1 MTGTHRF
8 RETRRRIVAC
18 LFLFGVAAGCQGPH
32 LSPALALAKDKPSQR
47 VPKRLKRDL
56 TMKTLGG
63 LQFWGDVT
71 WFHGWRIQQNVL
83 TGHHRLLDKD
93 DYRHASGTLA
103 ECRKKLDAV
112 KTKLKLPPMKGKAV
126 IVVHG
131 IFRSSKS
138 FAKMQARLEKEG
150 YTVVGFDYPSSRVD
164 IAKSAKYLERVV
176 KSLKGVVEI
185 NFVVHSLGGLIV
197 RQYRG
202 QHKDKRV
209 KRLVMLGV
217 PNTGAQLA
225 DRFRRVGLYRAIFG
239 PAGQQLL
246 TSKTDKNGLIAK
258 LPTPDFEFAVI
269 AGSRGNMKGYN
280 PLIPGDDDGT
290 ISVASTRLP
299 GAKDFL
305 AVRALHSFIVGNAK
319 VIESTVRFLNTGAL
333 RADGKR
339 HAIPKVEQKS
349 KDKPPAK

>member
-1 MTGTHRF
+1 F
-8 RETRRRIVAC
+8 LSFIVVVV
-18 LFLFGVAAGCQGPH
+18 GGCQGPP
-32 LSPALALAKDKPSQR
+32 LSPDLALAEDKSSQPSS
-47 VPKRLKRDL
+47 KRLERDW

-63 LQFWGDVT
+63 RQFWGDVT

-103 ECRKKLDAV
+103 ACQKKLAAV
-112 KTKLKLPPMKGKAV
+112 TKKLKLPPMKGKAV

-138 FAKMQARLEKEG
+138 FSKMQTRLEKEG

-164 IAKSAKYLERVV
+164 VAKSAKYLERVV
-176 KSLKGVVEI
+176 TSLKGVEEI
-185 NFVVHSLGGLIV
+185 HFVAHSLGGLIV

-202 QHKDKRV
+202 GHKDKRV

-217 PNTGAQLA
+217 PNNGAQLA

-239 PAGQQLL
+239 PAGQQML
-246 TSKTDKNGLIAK
+246 TNKSDKTGLIAK

-290 ISVASTRLP
+290 VSVAGTRLP
-299 GAKDFL
+299 GAADFL
-305 AVRALHSFIVGNAK
+305 AVPALHSFLVSNAD
-319 VIESTVRFLNTGAL
+319 VIDATVRFLKSGAL
-333 RADGKR
+333 RADGKP
-339 HAIPKVEQKS
+339 HPIPKAKRKS
-349 KDKPPAK
+349 KPKPPAR